1 VLADD
6 TVHFKRQRVLIV
18 KDTKKKT
25 QKKQQQKTQK
35 SIKDEPKQMQE
46 RFEDEKRVTRAIN
59 RRKTDKEVTRAIT
72 DNQENWVI
80 PSVHV

>member
-1 VLADD
+1 MLADD

-18 KDTKKKT
+18 KDTQKKT
-25 QKKQQQKTQK
+25 KKNKKPK

-46 RFEDEKRVTRAIN
+46 RFEDEKRVIRAIN

-72 DNQENWVI
+72 DIQEKWVI